1 MMLRDFSW
9 NYFASTGDIHAYL
22 LYRDHHQTSLPAEEE
37 PFDFAQEE
45 LGDSQV
51 CL

>member
-1 MMLRDFSW
+1 MLRDFSW

-22 LYRDHHQTSLPAEEE
+22 LYREHHDTPRALEDETPDIGPKEQGE
-37 PFDFAQEE
+37 
-45 LGDSQV
+45 SQV

>member
-1 MMLRDFSW
+1 MLRDFSW
-9 NYFASTGDIHAYL
+9 NYFATTGDIHAYL
-22 LYRDHHQTSLPAEEE
+22 LYRDHHKTVAANEEE
-37 PFDFAQEE
+37 SFDSVQEE